1 MIQFILMLLGL
12 AFSDNNASI
21 TANDN
26 NSTPIVTQN
35 STNSGGSGVDPGDT
49 GGETQPI
56 PPKK

>member
-1 MIQFILMLLGL
+1 MLLGL
-12 AFSDNNASI
+12 AFSDNNATI

-26 NSTPIVTQN
+26 NSTPIITQS
-35 STNSGGSGVDPGDT
+35 STNSGGAGVDPGDT